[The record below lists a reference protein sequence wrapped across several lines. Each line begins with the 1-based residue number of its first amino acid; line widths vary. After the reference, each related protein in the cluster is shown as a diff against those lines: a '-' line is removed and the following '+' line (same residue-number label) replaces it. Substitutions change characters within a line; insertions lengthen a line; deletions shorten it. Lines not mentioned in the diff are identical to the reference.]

1 MLEVVEYFPH
11 FISHF
16 EPVRLS
22 LFAELSFLAI
32 IGIHTLSGG
41 FFSIGHRV
49 LEDSV
54 T

>member
-1 MLEVVEYFPH
+1 MLEVIEYFPH

-32 IGIHTLSGG
+32 IGIHTFPGS